1 MISNETDIRIY
12 PQHPRLGVGVVIFKD
27 ELVLLIKRGKEPNKG
42 IWTVPGGLVQIGESV
57 EQAAHREILEECNI
71 TINLAGL
78 IDYFEFVEKDDEQ
91 KIKYHYVVLDFAA
104 EYVSGNLLA
113 LTDAEDAKWV
123 NPDQLENWEITEKTL
138 MLINKALLSKARM
151 N

>member
-1 MISNETDIRIY
+1 MISNEKDIRIY
-12 PQHPRLGVGVVIFKD
+12 PQHPRLGVGVVIFKN

-57 EQAAHREILEECNI
+57 EQAAHREVLEECNI
-71 TINLAGL
+71 NIDLAGL
-78 IDYFEFVEKDDEQ
+78 IDYFEFVEKDIEQ

-104 EYVSGNLLA
+104 EYVSGTLLA

-123 NPDQLENWEITEKTL
+123 NPNQLENWEITEKTL
-138 MLINKALLSKARM
+138 LLINKALLSKARM
-151 N
+151 D